1 MYCQNND
8 FMKLLKSVL
17 KKCARVPGWVR
28 RSNCYLGNAQM
39 YELTCKMG
47 LPLTVEWFWSAL
59 LYHSNCAEPKWVQ
72 VAQLVWGEK
81 QTCPVVASRVP
92 IICPPRIGAHSSNR
106 EVKERKHPRAEFDDE
121 RHLLWQ
127 NFSLLKDLMRP
138 RSKKAHEYAASNMGE
153 EKAQFRTWSV
163 HGHRWQAHDGRC
175 GLICKLTAASWL
187 LSWFP
192 LYIIGRQCRRAQST
206 HVYNSCTTIYWMERT
221 VANVCETE
229 HKVARHAHWF
239 PTDLAAGSGFST
251 KFHLRKTF
259 YQDDTNSAWSC
270 PSLIAN
276 CIVWEAGCE
285 SILFLCSSQFHANL
299 DILNF

>member
-1 MYCQNND
+1 MQGGGPIAIWA
-8 FMKLLKSVL
+8 MP
-17 KKCARVPGWVR
+17 KCMSKHA
-28 RSNCYLGNAQM
+28 
-39 YELTCKMG
+39 
-47 LPLTVEWFWSAL
+47 
-59 LYHSNCAEPKWVQ
+59 KWVFPLQ
-72 VAQLVWGEK
+72 WNDVEVHYCITATVQNQSECRWRSWCEEKSKHAPSWHRGCRSFARPASAPIPQIEKWKKENTPGQNSMMRDIFFGKTLVYWKTWWGHG
-81 QTCPVVASRVP
+81 QRRLMNTL
-92 IICPPRIGAHSSNR
+92 HLTW
-106 EVKERKHPRAEFDDE
+106 ERKKH
-121 RHLLWQ
+121 
-127 NFSLLKDLMRP
+127 SLGLDL
-138 RSKKAHEYAASNMGE
+138 
-153 EKAQFRTWSV
+153 FTV
-163 HGHRWQAHDGRC
+163 TDGRC

-187 LSWFP
+187 LSWVP

-239 PTDLAAGSGFST
+239 PTRLAAGSDFST
-251 KFHLRKTF
+251 KFHLWKTFF

-276 CIVWEAGCE
+276 CIVWESGCE